1 MARTK
6 SSGPVSTAV
15 ERAKKSEEDLVARGG
30 RRFNLKLSP
39 EGNAALTTIL
49 EIDGYKDDTTA
60 INQTLIN
67 RSEELKAKQSEKG
80 KEKK

>member
-6 SSGPVSTAV
+6 SSGPISTAV
-15 ERAKKSEEDLVARGG
+15 ERAKRSEEELVARGG

-39 EGNAALTTIL
+39 EGNAALTAIL

-80 KEKK
+80 KEKR